1 MSPYFSLID
10 SAGLGSLEDLLA
22 VVVLTAGLGSRLRTF
37 DKLGLGSLFFWP
49 GTVSVR
55 FSTGFSLVVSDL
67 E

>member
-1 MSPYFSLID
+1 MSLID
-10 SAGLGSLEDLLA
+10 SAGLGSLEGLLA
-22 VVVLTAGLGSRLRTF
+22 VVVLTAGLGSRLLTF
-37 DKLGLGSLFFWP
+37 DKLGLGSLFLWT